1 MKVLKSFL
9 ISLFFISFAFSV
21 SLKITVEDL
30 PEGVV
35 SGASVSLIGLGSG
48 FSGTTGSDGSVTI
61 ENIPD
66 HSIYMVKVSKTNYV
80 NTYWGPFG
88 ILSSDVNPNVGAVTE
103 SNPIFSQSFYN
114 NNLHVSPAPSH
125 LSGKADI
132 VGVVS
137 YGDEG
142 IPGVVISAKYLDT
155 GESISSSQ
163 IKYVGNDLK
172 PGYYSSTQDIG
183 VFCIYNVDPG
193 RPVLITGTKSDC
205 LFTQVITI
213 GYPDSVTLSGIDEVN
228 NYVSIS
234 GYVKEQ
240 NNRLEGA
247 SVSILGTSIS
257 TTTNLNGEF
266 TLNNIPPNSSLIAKV
281 SKTNYKNVYF
291 IGRSENQNATDV
303 ELFTISNTLYNQVLP
318 IQHISGKGDIIANVE
333 TSGVSPKLYDYQGI
347 EVNLTG
353 KIYYW
358 NEAQGKFIQA
368 NSTDSSGTFI
378 ILNLD
383 PGVYFLR
390 PIHDNIDFPSQ
401 FLAVFSDGITYAEFE
416 VNLPKLYVWGGSE
429 IQVLPETIKRDE
441 QNVDMLRFNLWKEEN
456 SENIIVTSLTFTAK
470 GTGNI
475 SNSVSSV
482 KLYHN
487 PYWSNNPTNWNLLG
501 TGTINGNKI
510 IFNNLNLEVWE
521 LVGNE
526 KHLSL
531 VFNFNGN
538 ANPGETFGV
547 DLTEITAFGKE
558 SGIDAKIEGLPIRGN
573 ITEIK
578 PLIGPGKPV
587 NLSPVNA
594 TTGINPTN
602 YTLIASPFN
611 SNGGNPNHI
620 SSQWQ
625 MRKENETWETSALD
639 LETHEFLTSISTPV
653 LLESNTKYYWRV
665 RYKNGDNIWSEWSD
679 ETYFVTSTG
688 GIKPPEKPYN
698 VSPKNGEENISLS
711 PTLIASEFKP
721 GSSGVHKASQWQIRL
736 SSGDYLNPV
745 FNRIEELNLTG
756 IEVPPVLQPNKT
768 YYWRVRYQD
777 SNGAWSEWS
786 DETYF
791 KTQVAEKGDIN
802 NDGSIDIV
810 DVILCLRMAIGLD
823 PVNLNLADMNGD
835 GEVDIVDVILIL
847 RKAIGLD

>member
-21 SLKITVEDL
+21 SLKLTVEDV

-66 HSIYMVKVSKTNYV
+66 HSIFMIKVSKTNYV
-80 NTYWGPFG
+80 NTYWGPYG
-88 ILSSDVNPNVGAVTE
+88 ISSSRVNPDVGVVTE

-114 NNLHVSPAPSH
+114 NNLHASPAPSH
-125 LSGKADI
+125 ISGKADI
-132 VGVVS
+132 VGVVNDTGENPLS
-137 YGDEG
+137 
-142 IPGVVISAKYLDT
+142 GVVISAKYLDT

-183 VFCIYNVDPG
+183 GFCIYNVDPG
-193 RPVLITGTKSDC
+193 RPILITGTKRDC

-228 NYVSIS
+228 NYISIS

-240 NNRLEGA
+240 DNRLSGA
-247 SVSILGTSIS
+247 SVSILGTGIS
-257 TTTNLNGEF
+257 ATTNSNGEF

-281 SKTNYKNVYF
+281 SKTDYKNVYF
-291 IGRSENQNATDV
+291 IGRSENQNATNV
-303 ELFTISNTLYNQVLP
+303 ELFTISNTFYNQILP

-333 TSGVSPKLYDYQGI
+333 TSGVSPKLYDYKGN
-347 EVNLTG
+347 EVNLSG

-358 NEAQGKFIQA
+358 NEAQGKFIQT

-401 FLAVFSDGITYAEFE
+401 CLGIFSNGITYAQFK

-487 PYWSNNPTNWNLLG
+487 PYWDSNPTYWILLG

-510 IFNNLNLEVWE
+510 IFYNLNLEVWE
-521 LVGNE
+521 SVGNE

-573 ITEIK
+573 ITKI
-578 PLIGPGKPV
+578 
-587 NLSPVNA
+587 
-594 TTGINPTN
+594 
-602 YTLIASPFN
+602 
-611 SNGGNPNHI
+611 
-620 SSQWQ
+620 
-625 MRKENETWETSALD
+625 
-639 LETHEFLTSISTPV
+639 
-653 LLESNTKYYWRV
+653 
-665 RYKNGDNIWSEWSD
+665 
-679 ETYFVTSTG
+679 
-688 GIKPPEKPYN
+688 
-698 VSPKNGEENISLS
+698 
-711 PTLIASEFKP
+711 
-721 GSSGVHKASQWQIRL
+721 
-736 SSGDYLNPV
+736 
-745 FNRIEELNLTG
+745 
-756 IEVPPVLQPNKT
+756 
-768 YYWRVRYQD
+768 
-777 SNGAWSEWS
+777 
-786 DETYF
+786 

-835 GEVDIVDVILIL
+835 GEVDITDVILIL

>member
-48 FSGTTGSDGSVTI
+48 FSGTTGSDGTVTI

-88 ILSSDVNPNVGAVTE
+88 ISSSDVNPNVGAVTE
-103 SNPIFSQSFYN
+103 SNPIFSQTFYN
-114 NNLHVSPAPSH
+114 NNIHASPAPSH
-125 LSGKADI
+125 ISGKADI

-163 IKYVGNDLK
+163 IKYFGDDLK

-193 RPVLITGTKSDC
+193 RPILITGTKSDC

-240 NNRLEGA
+240 DNRLEGA

-291 IGRSENQNATDV
+291 IGRSENQNATNV
-303 ELFTISNTLYNQVLP
+303 ELFTISNTFYNQILP
-318 IQHISGKGDIIANVE
+318 IQHISGKGDILATVE
-333 TSGVSPKLYDYQGI
+333 TSGVSPKLYDYQGN
-347 EVNLTG
+347 EVNLSG

-358 NEAQGKFIQA
+358 NEAQGKFIQT

-401 FLAVFSDGITYAEFE
+401 FLAVFSDGITNAEFE

-429 IQVLPETIKRDE
+429 IQVLPKTIKRDE

-482 KLYHN
+482 KLYG
-487 PYWSNNPTNWNLLG
+487 TNDW
-501 TGTINGNKI
+501 INFYEIAPAWKIEGNKI
-510 IFNNLNLEVWE
+510 IFWDLAMEVWE
-521 LVGNE
+521 PGNPA
-526 KHLSL
+526 KYLTL
-531 VFNFNGN
+531 RFNFNGN

-558 SGIDAKIEGLPIRGN
+558 SGIDAEIEGLPIRGN

-578 PLIGPGKPV
+578 
-587 NLSPVNA
+587 
-594 TTGINPTN
+594 
-602 YTLIASPFN
+602 
-611 SNGGNPNHI
+611 
-620 SSQWQ
+620 
-625 MRKENETWETSALD
+625 
-639 LETHEFLTSISTPV
+639 
-653 LLESNTKYYWRV
+653 
-665 RYKNGDNIWSEWSD
+665 
-679 ETYFVTSTG
+679 
-688 GIKPPEKPYN
+688 
-698 VSPKNGEENISLS
+698 
-711 PTLIASEFKP
+711 
-721 GSSGVHKASQWQIRL
+721 
-736 SSGDYLNPV
+736 
-745 FNRIEELNLTG
+745 
-756 IEVPPVLQPNKT
+756 
-768 YYWRVRYQD
+768 
-777 SNGAWSEWS
+777 
-786 DETYF
+786 
-791 KTQVAEKGDIN
+791 TQVAEKGDIN
-802 NDGSIDIV
+802 GDGSIDII

-823 PVNLNLADMNGD
+823 PVDKNLADMNGD
-835 GEVDIVDVILIL
+835 GEVDITDVILIL